1 MSNNVYSCLEFSY
14 NHLEGDEVKSLFLL
28 YALLGDGDV
37 SMEHLLQYAMGLNL
51 FKGIYSWDKVSN
63 KLITVVK
70 NLKAS
75 SLLLD
80 GEYEDDENVR
90 QSESS
95 AKNPRVSAPL
105 LHSIHSITNSK

>member
-1 MSNNVYSCLEFSY
+1 M
-14 NHLEGDEVKSLFLL
+14 EGDEVKSLFLL

-63 KLITVVK
+63 KLITVVE

-95 AKNPRVSAPL
+95 AENPRVSAPI
-105 LHSIHSITNSK
+105 LHSIHSVTNSK